1 MTEDF
6 RGEDAEVKLP
16 PNTGKLRGINSAFS
30 FIVPRNQGLSPLW
43 LAVEL

>member
-6 RGEDAEVKLP
+6 RDEDDEVP